1 MKANMGTIDRSLRV
15 LVAVTIGILYFTNL
29 ISGTMA
35 IILLAVA
42 AIFILT
48 SVMSFCPVYRLL
60 GVSTCRKKV

>member
-1 MKANMGTIDRSLRV
+1 MGTIDSSLRV